1 MLDVKDIHTY
11 YGKSYVLQGVSLS
24 VKKGSTIAMMG
35 RNGMG
40 KTTLMRS
47 IMGIAPPSQGKII
60 FKGMDITHL
69 PTYKIARSGIGFVPQ
84 GRFIFPSLN
93 VNENLQVATRNNLSD
108 WDIEK
113 VLSLF
118 PALRDRLNHQGD
130 QLSGGEQQMIA
141 CGRALVG
148 NPELLLLDEPSEGLA
163 PLLIKEVTQVLL
175 QLKASGLSVLLV
187 EPNVNVV
194 KKVSDYI
201 YVMSK
206 GTIVHESTPEQLL
219 QNTEVKSQYLGM

>member
-11 YGKSYVLQGVSLS
+11 YGKSYVLQGVSLN

-47 IMGIAPPSQGKII
+47 IMGIAPSSQGKII

-187 EPNVNVV
+187 EPNLNVV
-194 KKVSDYI
+194 KKVSDYV

>member
-1 MLDVKDIHTY
+1 VLDVKDIHTY

-40 KTTLMRS
+40 KTTLIHS
-47 IMGIAPPSQGKII
+47 IMGIARPSQGKII
-60 FKGMDITHL
+60 FNGMDITHS
-69 PTYKIARSGIGFVPQ
+69 PTYRIARSGIGFVPQ
-84 GRFIFPSLN
+84 GRYIFPSLN
-93 VNENLQVATRNNLSD
+93 VNENLQVAARNNVSD

-141 CGRALVG
+141 CGRALIG

-175 QLKASGLSVLLV
+175 QLKASGFSVLLV
-187 EPNVNVV
+187 EPNLNIV
-194 KKVSDYI
+194 KRVADYV

-206 GTIVHESTPEQLL
+206 GRIVYESTPEQLL
-219 QNTEVKSQYLGM
+219 QNTDIKSQYLGM

>member
-1 MLDVKDIHTY
+1 MLEVKDIHTY

-24 VKKGSTIAMMG
+24 VERGTTVAIMG

-40 KTTLMRS
+40 KTTLIRS
-47 IMGIAPPSQGKII
+47 IMGLVPPTSGRII
-60 FKGMDITHL
+60 FKEIDITDL
-69 PTYKIARSGIGFVPQ
+69 PTYKIVRTGIGFVPQ
-84 GRFIFPSLN
+84 GRFIFSSLT
-93 VNENLQVATRNNLSD
+93 VEENLQVATIMKSGG

-118 PALRDRLNHQGD
+118 PSLKGRLSHMGD

-141 CGRALVG
+141 CGRALVC

-163 PLLIKEVTQVLL
+163 PVLIREVTKVLI
-175 QLKASGLSVLLV
+175 QLKASGLAILLV
-187 EPNVNVV
+187 EPNLTVV
-194 KKVSDYI
+194 KKVADYV

-206 GTIVHESTPEQLL
+206 GTIVYESTPEEILK
-219 QNTEVKSQYLGM
+219 NTEVKSQYLGM

>member
-1 MLDVKDIHTY
+1 VLDVKDIHTY
-11 YGKSYVLQGVSLS
+11 YGKSYVLQGVSLN

-47 IMGIAPPSQGKII
+47 IMGIAPSSQGKII

-187 EPNVNVV
+187 EPNLNVV
-194 KKVSDYI
+194 KKVSDYV

>member
-40 KTTLMRS
+40 KTTLIHS
-47 IMGIAPPSQGKII
+47 IMGIARPSQGKII
-60 FKGMDITHL
+60 FNGMDITHL
-69 PTYKIARSGIGFVPQ
+69 PTYRIARSGIGFVPQ
-84 GRFIFPSLN
+84 GRYIFPSLN
-93 VNENLQVATRNNLSD
+93 VNENLQVAARNNVSD

-141 CGRALVG
+141 CGRALIG

-175 QLKASGLSVLLV
+175 QLKASGFSVLLV
-187 EPNVNVV
+187 EPNLNIV
-194 KKVSDYI
+194 KRVADYV

-206 GTIVHESTPEQLL
+206 GRIVYESTPEQLL
-219 QNTEVKSQYLGM
+219 QNTDIKSQYLGM

>member
-24 VKKGSTIAMMG
+24 VKRGSTIAMMG

-47 IMGIAPPSQGKII
+47 IMGIAPPSQGIII

-93 VNENLQVATRNNLSD
+93 VNENLQVATRNNVGD

-187 EPNVNVV
+187 EPNLNVV
-194 KKVSDYI
+194 KKVSDYV

-206 GTIVHESTPEQLL
+206 GTIVYESTPEQLL
-219 QNTEVKSQYLGM
+219 QNTDVKSQYLGM

>member
-1 MLDVKDIHTY
+1 VLDVKDIHTY

-40 KTTLMRS
+40 KTTLIHS
-47 IMGIAPPSQGKII
+47 IMGIARPSQGKII
-60 FKGMDITHL
+60 FNGMDITHL
-69 PTYKIARSGIGFVPQ
+69 PTYRIARSGIGFVPQ
-84 GRFIFPSLN
+84 GRYIFPSLN
-93 VNENLQVATRNNLSD
+93 VNENLQVAARNNVSD

-141 CGRALVG
+141 CGRALIG

-175 QLKASGLSVLLV
+175 QLKASGFSVLLV
-187 EPNVNVV
+187 EPNLNIV
-194 KKVSDYI
+194 KRVADYV

-206 GTIVHESTPEQLL
+206 GRIVYESTPEQLL
-219 QNTEVKSQYLGM
+219 QNTDIKSQYLGM

>member
-1 MLDVKDIHTY
+1 VLDVKDIHTY
-11 YGKSYVLQGVSLS
+11 YGKSYVLQRVSLS

-93 VNENLQVATRNNLSD
+93 VNENLQVATRNNVSG

-163 PLLIKEVTQVLL
+163 PLLVKKVTQVLL
-175 QLKASGLSVLLV
+175 QLKASGLSMLLV
-187 EPNVNVV
+187 EPNLNVV
-194 KKVSDYI
+194 KKVSDYV

-206 GTIVHESTPEQLL
+206 GTIVHESTPRQLL